1 VTIPYAHEPQRP
13 LTFRTTTQTDSCQA
27 RHAKV
32 VIFLL
37 WGLLTARQR
46 AAVSTPAHGREI
58 ERTRRPLGAEAVV
71 GSQVDRRSLDRPA
84 EAAEGSTH
92 PDLAVDLD
100 KDHGQ

>member
-1 VTIPYAHEPQRP
+1 MNRKKP

-58 ERTRRPLGAEAVV
+58 ERTRRLLGAQAVV

-84 EAAEGSTH
+84 EAAEGSNH

-100 KDHGQ
+100 AGHGQ